1 MLETHFNLDKRPIRV
16 VIVNDQAGVRSR
28 LGVGLM
34 AHQRLDLIGEAEGG
48 EEALQLCGLV
58 QPDVALVGLDMTPM
72 DGVAITTAIHQRW
85 PDIHVLVFASQP
97 GDERQQSALEAGAKA
112 CLFDGASIDEV
123 AEAILEAF
131 FSGPSVA
138 EATSKPRRSAVQEL
152 EWAARVQAGMLPDK
166 TPILRGWD
174 FAARLEPARETSGDF
189 FDFIPLANDKWGFVI
204 GDVTDKGLGAA
215 VFMALTSSLIRTY
228 AIRYPTLP
236 ALAVSSIN
244 DRILTDTRGSM
255 YVTVFFG
262 VLEPDT
268 GRLRYVNAG
277 HNPPLLLSRLKGK
290 PVDRLGTTGMAL
302 GMEEG
307 GAWQQKIA
315 RLAAGDLLLLYTD
328 GVTEAQKRGGAFFGE
343 QRLLDVLRRN
353 KERSAREVLENVL
366 DEVDTFTGGVKR
378 QDDIALVVMARR
390 V

>member
-1 MLETHFNLDKRPIRV
+1 MPKASFNLDKRPIRV
-16 VIVNDQAGVRSR
+16 VIVNDQAEVRSR
-28 LGVGLM
+28 LGAGLV
-34 AHQRLDLIGEAEGG
+34 AHQRLNLIGEAEGG

-58 QPDVALVGLDMTPM
+58 QPDVALVGLDMAPM
-72 DGVAITTAIHQRW
+72 DGVATTTAIRQRW
-85 PDIHVLVFASQP
+85 PAIHVLVLASQP
-97 GDERQQSALEAGAKA
+97 GDARQQSALEAGAKA

-123 AEAILEAF
+123 VEAIVEAF
-131 FSGPSVA
+131 MGSQTKEEV
-138 EATSKPRRSAVQEL
+138 TVKPAHSAVQEL
-152 EWAARVQAGMLPDK
+152 EWAARVQAGILPDK

-236 ALAVSSIN
+236 ALAISSIN
-244 DRILTDTRGSM
+244 ERILTDTRGSM

-277 HNPPLLLSRLKGK
+277 HNPPLLLSQLKGK

-302 GMEEG
+302 GMEAG
-307 GAWQQKIA
+307 GTWQQKIA
-315 RLAAGDLLLLYTD
+315 RLTAGDLLLLYTD
-328 GVTEAQKRGGAFFGE
+328 GITEAQNRGGAFFGE
-343 QRLLDVLRRN
+343 QRLLDVLRRK
-353 KERSAREVLENVL
+353 KERPAREVLESVL
-366 DEVDTFTGGVKR
+366 AEVDTFTGGDAR
-378 QDDIALVVMARR
+378 QDDVALVVMARR
-390 V
+390 G

>member
-1 MLETHFNLDKRPIRV
+1 MPETRFTLDKRPIRV
-16 VIVNDQAGVRSR
+16 VIVDDQVDVRSR
-28 LGVGLM
+28 LGAGLI
-34 AHQRLDLIGEAEGG
+34 AHQRLNLIGEAAGG

-58 QPDVALVGLDMTPM
+58 KPDVALVALDMTPM
-72 DGVAITTAIHQRW
+72 DGVATTNAIRQRW
-85 PDIHVLVFASQP
+85 PHIHVLVLASQP

-123 AEAILEAF
+123 AEAILEAYVGGL
-131 FSGPSVA
+131 SPADASPKPA
-138 EATSKPRRSAVQEL
+138 QSATQEL
-152 EWAARVQAGMLPDK
+152 EWAARVQAGILPDK
-166 TPILRGWD
+166 TPILSGWD

-228 AIRYPTLP
+228 TIRYPTLP
-236 ALAVSSIN
+236 ALAISSIN
-244 DRILTDTRGSM
+244 ERILTDTRGSM

-262 VLEPDT
+262 VLEPDI

-307 GAWQQKIA
+307 GVWQQKIA

-328 GVTEAQKRGGAFFGE
+328 GITEAQDRRGAFFGE

-353 KERSAREVLENVL
+353 KERPAREILEAVLGG
-366 DEVDTFTGGVKR
+366 VDAFTGGASR
-378 QDDIALVVMARR
+378 QDDIAMVVMARR
-390 V
+390 G